1 MLLYE
6 YPCFYLYCR
15 LRDVKLAQ
23 RRLLESAAG
32 LVDMGR
38 MQSTLAE
45 KLDIMRDEQRLLT
58 ARLSA
63 LEGHL
68 SAAADAF
75 LRVPELIERNA
86 SDSIE
91 A

>member
-1 MLLYE
+1 M
-6 YPCFYLYCR
+6 
-15 LRDVKLAQ
+15 
-23 RRLLESAAG
+23 ESAAG

-68 SAAADAF
+68 SAAAEAL
-75 LRVPELIERNA
+75 LRVPELIERRSRDSLEA
-86 SDSIE
+86 SEERSQRGGS
-91 A
+91 AALQTASRGRV